1 MNVYTSSFAD
11 ERSSRRWMDEE
22 EKNICTRSLF
32 FLNTQRWN
40 EKIADKFYDLIAPLL
55 PLLL

>member
-1 MNVYTSSFAD
+1 
-11 ERSSRRWMDEE
+11 MDEE
-22 EKNICTRSLF
+22 EAKNICTRSLF